1 MDTIEFIRQ
10 LVAAVRRQTDESM
23 KGMTA
28 EQFNWTPPGTA
39 NPISAIFVHFLNS
52 EDAFIRTLM
61 QGKPKLWDEGG
72 WAEKTGVKV
81 PPGYNGGW
89 EEVKNMTLALEP
101 MLAYQQ
107 VVRAATDSYLD
118 KLTPDELDRLVKS
131 ARGESSVATM
141 FIHVVNHALIHSGEI
156 GALKGIQA
164 GKDLQV

>member
-23 KGMTA
+23 KDMTV

-39 NPISAIFVHFLNS
+39 NPISAIFVHLLNS
-52 EDAFIRTLM
+52 EDAFVQTLM

-81 PPGYNGGW
+81 TPGYSGGW
-89 EEVKNMTLALEP
+89 EVKNMTLALEP
-101 MLAYQQ
+101 ILAYQQ
-107 VVRAATDSYLD
+107 VVRTATDSYLD
-118 KLTPDELDRLVKS
+118 KLTPDELDRVVKS
-131 ARGESSVATM
+131 ARGERSVATM
-141 FIHVVNHALIHSGEI
+141 LIHVVNHALIHSGEI
-156 GALKGIQA
+156 GALKGIQT

>member
-10 LVAAVRRQTDESM
+10 LVAAVRYQTDETM
-23 KGMTA
+23 KDLTV

-52 EDAFIRTLM
+52 EDAFVQTLM
-61 QGKPKLWDEGG
+61 QEKPKLWDTGG

-81 PPGYNGGW
+81 PPGYSGGW

-107 VVRAATDSYLD
+107 VVRLATDACLD
-118 KLTPDELDRLVKS
+118 KLTPAELDRVVKS
-131 ARGESSVATM
+131 ARGERSVATM

-156 GALKGIQA
+156 GALRGIQA
-164 GKDLQV
+164 GKYLPV

>member
-10 LVAAVRRQTDESM
+10 MVAVVRHQTDESM
-23 KGMTA
+23 KDMTV

-39 NPISAIFVHFLNS
+39 NPISAIFVHLLNS
-52 EDAFIRTLM
+52 EDAFVQTLM

-81 PPGYNGGW
+81 PPGYSGGW

-101 MLAYQQ
+101 MLVYQQ
-107 VVRAATDSYLD
+107 VMRAGTDSYLD
-118 KLTPDELDRLVKS
+118 KLDELDRVVKS
-131 ARGESSVATM
+131 ARGERSIATM
-141 FIHVVNHALIHSGEI
+141 FIHVINHALIHSGEI

>member
-10 LVAAVRRQTDESM
+10 MVAAVRRQTDEAM
-23 KGMTA
+23 KDMTV

-52 EDAFIRTLM
+52 EDAFVQTLM
-61 QGKPKLWDEGG
+61 QGKPKQWDEGG
-72 WAEKTGVKV
+72 WAEKTGVLV
-81 PPGYNGGW
+81 PPGYSGGW

-118 KLTPDELDRLVKS
+118 KLTPDELERMVES
-131 ARGESSVATM
+131 RRGERSVASM
-141 FIHVVNHALIHSGEI
+141 FIHVINHALIHSGEI

-164 GKDLQV
+164 GKDLQA

>member
-10 LVAAVRRQTDESM
+10 LVQAARRQTDESM
-23 KGMTA
+23 KDMTV

-52 EDAFIRTLM
+52 EDAFVQTLM

-72 WAEKTGVKV
+72 WAERTGVKV
-81 PPGYNGGW
+81 PPGYSGGW
-89 EEVKNMTLALEP
+89 EEVKNMTLVLEP
-101 MLAYQQ
+101 VLAYQQ

-118 KLTPDELDRLVKS
+118 ELTPDGLDRVVKS
-131 ARGESSVATM
+131 ARGDRSVATM
-141 FIHVVNHALIHSGEI
+141 FIHLVDHALIHSGEI
-156 GALKGIQA
+156 GALRGIQA

>member
-10 LVAAVRRQTDESM
+10 MVAAVRRQTDEAM
-23 KGMTA
+23 KDLTV
-28 EQFNWTPPGTA
+28 EQFNWTPPGSA

-52 EDAFIRTLM
+52 EDAFVQTLM

-72 WAEKTGVKV
+72 WAEKTGVRV
-81 PPGYNGGW
+81 PPGYSGGW

-118 KLTPDELDRLVKS
+118 KLAPDELERMVES
-131 ARGESSVATM
+131 RRGERSVATL
-141 FIHVVNHALIHSGEI
+141 FIHVINHALIHSGEI

-164 GKDLQV
+164 GKNLQA

>member
-10 LVAAVRRQTDESM
+10 LVAAARRQTDESM
-23 KGMTA
+23 KDMTV

-39 NPISAIFVHFLNS
+39 NPVSAILVHFLNS
-52 EDAFIRTLM
+52 EDAFVQTFM

-81 PPGYNGGW
+81 PPGYSGGW

-118 KLTPDELDRLVKS
+118 ELTPGGLDRVVKS
-131 ARGESSVATM
+131 ARGDRSVATM
-141 FIHVVNHALIHSGEI
+141 FIHVVNHTLIHAGEI
-156 GALKGIQA
+156 GALKGIHA
-164 GKDLQV
+164 GKDFQV